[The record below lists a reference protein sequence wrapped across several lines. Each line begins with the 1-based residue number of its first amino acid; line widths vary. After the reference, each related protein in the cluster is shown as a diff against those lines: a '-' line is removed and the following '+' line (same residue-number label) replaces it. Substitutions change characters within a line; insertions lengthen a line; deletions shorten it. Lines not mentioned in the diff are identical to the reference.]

1 MIGRGAVIRPDL
13 MRRIKTGDVA
23 MPWPQLQSWI
33 IDYYAQLLVRMDPR
47 HAPGLLKKWLGMMR
61 TAYPEAETLHRMLRT
76 ERDPTVI
83 GKILAACQTIISR
96 QAELN
101 DENESIA
108 LPVP

>member
-23 MPWPQLQSWI
+23 MHWPELQSWT

-76 ERDPTVI
+76 ERDPNVI
-83 GKILAACQTIISR
+83 GKILAAYQTTTSHHI
-96 QAELN
+96 ELS

-108 LPVP
+108 LLVP